1 MMRIPI
7 VLRAVTTSWLVVFAN
22 GAVGFL
28 LTPFVLHR
36 LGDEAFGL
44 WVLVVTVA
52 GYYGLFDLGV
62 GSAVL
67 RYVSHRR
74 ALGEKDGVNEVVAT
88 AFYFYACACL
98 VVIALAFVVTPW
110 LPRFFSIRHDLID
123 SFRSLFLLAGV
134 TQALIFPLLVFQ
146 ASLQGAARFDQVY
159 MLRIAS
165 LALRVIAV
173 IAVLNAGGG
182 LYGVGAAVIL
192 PNLLFYVAHV
202 PLAFRANPGMSVH
215 PKWMRKSVFRD
226 MFRYGSAS
234 FAIGIGQQFR
244 GNIYPVIIAKFMTP
258 VAVTLFSLPSKL
270 LAVPMEGIGTMTEI
284 VNPLSSELS
293 AHNDFATLRK
303 LILLSIQSAF
313 LILAPL
319 ATLLF
324 VFGKELLTFWAGPQ
338 YASAYPLLVL
348 LTIGLGTASTQCCVQ
363 SMLFG
368 IARHTELIWYRVG
381 EGLSIAVIGTI
392 FLRVWGLPGLALV
405 TAVTLLLTS
414 LVLIPR
420 HLCRILELPLR
431 QYLNEGCLR
440 PCIPA
445 VPFAATLLAARF
457 LVVIDTWFALIM
469 ALLLGGLTYLLTL
482 SLLMFRNSP
491 PSWLS
496 LGVLEVVRERFGGIA
511 RFRSRAQLEK
521 IPAGEF

>member
-1 MMRIPI
+1 MMRVPI
-7 VLRAVTTSWLVVFAN
+7 ILRAVTTSWLVVFAN

-52 GYYGLFDLGV
+52 GYYGIFDLGV

-88 AFYFYACACL
+88 AFYFYTCACL

-159 MLRIAS
+159 MLRIAG

-226 MFRYGSAS
+226 MFQYGSAS

-244 GNIYPVIIAKFMTP
+244 SSIYPLIIAWFLTP

-284 VNPLSSELS
+284 VNPLSSELA
-293 AHNDFATLRK
+293 AHNDFAALRK
-303 LILLSIQSAF
+303 LILLSVQSAF

-319 ATLLF
+319 AAFLL
-324 VFGKELLTFWAGPQ
+324 VFGKELLSLWAGPQ
-338 YASAYPLLVL
+338 YALAYPLLVL
-348 LTIGLGTASTQCCVQ
+348 LTLGLGTAATQCCVQ

-368 IARHTELIWYRVG
+368 IARHTELIWYRLG
-381 EGLSIAVIGTI
+381 EGMSIAVIGSI
-392 FLRVWGLPGLALV
+392 FLRVWGLPGLAVV
-405 TAVTLLLTS
+405 TAATLLLSS
-414 LVLIPR
+414 LVLVPR
-420 HLCRILELPLR
+420 HLCRILDLSLCD
-431 QYLNEGCLR
+431 YLNEGCLK
-440 PCIPA
+440 PCMPA
-445 VPFAATLLAARF
+445 LPFAAALLAARYF
-457 LVVIDTWFALIM
+457 FVIDTWLAVVLALS
-469 ALLLGGLTYLLTL
+469 AAGLAYLLVL
-482 SLLMFRNSP
+482 SLVMFRSSRA
-491 PSWLS
+491 SWLS
-496 LGVLEVVRERFGGIA
+496 LGVLEIIRERFLEFLKLRPGA
-511 RFRSRAQLEK
+511 TLEK
-521 IPAGEF
+521 VPVEEV